1 MLSMNSDK
9 RGEIVDYIGFFLE
22 KVKELNSFN
31 GSSSLNRKLDIEKI
45 HLCTSNG
52 CN

>member
-22 KVKELNSFN
+22 KVKELNCMN
-31 GSSSLNRKLDIEKI
+31 GSSLNRKLDIEKI
-45 HLCTSNG
+45 HLCTSDG
-52 CN
+52 